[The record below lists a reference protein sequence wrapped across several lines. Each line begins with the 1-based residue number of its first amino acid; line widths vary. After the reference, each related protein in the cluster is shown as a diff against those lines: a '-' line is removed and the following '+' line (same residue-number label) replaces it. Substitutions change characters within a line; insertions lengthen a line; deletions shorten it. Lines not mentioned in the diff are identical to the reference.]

1 MQKYS
6 CEQICENR
14 CWVSSSGKVEMGDIF
29 GTFISTYKD
38 SHQEEESTPPIL
50 ESRRCV
56 TLLIA
61 TLASFVFLELPS
73 SFQLMN
79 VSTCYSHSVG
89 TVLTALGTAVT
100 LWLKEHLRKVCTGC
114 PLWDYISQRPL
125 CPVEAMKLVLLNGLR
140 ANVILGTLFIF

>member
-89 TVLTALGTAVT
+89 TVLTALGTAVP
-100 LWLKEHLRKVCTGC
+100 LWLLYLSPRSILDRC
-114 PLWDYISQRPL
+114 PLGVLSGTTFPRGLCIHMRP
-125 CPVEAMKLVLLNGLR
+125 
-140 ANVILGTLFIF
+140 